1 MDFSENNMLP
11 IRTNE
16 AAKKVQLT
24 DCSKKYASFK
34 ENFNG
39 IFREFLAIYLR
50 DSGRCKASVVED
62 KDPIFVNS
70 FLTLESS
77 LKSKYLAQVKGKPK
91 CDTLAEHFKKNRV
104 LPNIIPFFESQSK
117 EIDLWA
123 LNNIFDSSVPHF
135 SSQADAGVA
144 ITLFQEYLIMH
155 DTLIPNKKLAKV
167 DKLEIMKRSIDISQL
182 LLDLAISKFGLN
194 LDKGSK
200 FVAMQN
206 PKVSEYFTN
215 LVTFPIFRQTQIES
229 IPEAVV
235 YQKEVLDSFKADLKP
250 ELKRTKKLLIGTSAA
265 AGILLISTIYLLT
278 RKQKVKVQPSRV
290 RSRVDMED
298 ASKDFNQL
306 PDTVP
311 NIPVLED
318 TRQFARTDLKPI
330 Y

>member
-1 MDFSENNMLP
+1 MRP

-16 AAKKVQLT
+16 AAKKAQLT
-24 DCSKKYASFK
+24 DCSKDYTRFK
-34 ENFNG
+34 GNFDG

-123 LNNIFDSSVPHF
+123 LNNIFDSAVPHF

-182 LLDLAISKFGLN
+182 LLDLAVSKFGLN

-265 AGILLISTIYLLT
+265 AGVLLISTIYLLT

-306 PDTVP
+306 PDTVQ

-318 TRQFARTDLKPI
+318 TRQYARTDLKPI